1 MRESGGYEK
10 EECEARIER
19 KEADRR
25 DGGQQ
30 TEEVE

>member
-1 MRESGGYEK
+1 MRKSGGYEK

-19 KEADRR
+19 KGADRR
-25 DGGQQ
+25 DGGRQ